1 MMSLKCI
8 VSTAYQRPPDGSR
21 ALPLR
26 LRSWHAELYSK
37 HFKSDPTGLSS
48 GGRFGSPIRGDGC
61 NLPQLACGVGGSRSE
76 CHIMRCRCG
85 LTVVVLIRPIQVI
98 ATRMPDEG

>member
-8 VSTAYQRPPDGSR
+8 VSTAYQRPADGSR

-48 GGRFGSPIRGDGC
+48 GGRFGSPIRATVATC
-61 NLPQLACGVGGSRSE
+61 LSLPA
-76 CHIMRCRCG
+76 G
-85 LTVVVLIRPIQVI
+85 LVALGPSVI
-98 ATRMPDEG
+98 LCVAGAA